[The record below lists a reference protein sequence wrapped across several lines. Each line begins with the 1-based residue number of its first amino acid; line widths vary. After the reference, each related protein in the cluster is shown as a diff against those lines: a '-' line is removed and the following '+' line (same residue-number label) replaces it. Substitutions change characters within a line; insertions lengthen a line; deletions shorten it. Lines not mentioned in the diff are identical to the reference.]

1 MEIKDLKKRALAQ
14 LKTRWTDVVLACF
27 LYGLILGAASS
38 TVIGTFILV
47 GPLTYGFHLYMSNFV
62 RTSERK
68 IETIFEGFKDFVD
81 NLITGVL
88 QTVYIALWSL
98 LFVVPGIIAAYSYAC
113 TFYIKAAMPELS
125 PSECLA
131 KSKEVMDGY
140 KMKLFLLDL
149 SFIGWVL
156 LCALTFGIGV
166 LFLEPYMETTR
177 ANFIVMLLREKGIM
191 KKPETKE
198 EEVESE
204 TIIVDV
210 EEGEGE
216 I

>member
-14 LKTRWTDVVLACF
+14 LKTRWLDIVLACF

-68 IETIFEGFKDFVD
+68 IETIFEGFKEFVD

-166 LFLEPYMETTR
+166 LFLNPYMETTR